1 MRSRII
7 SRVTSALY
15 LGLMIGASTAVAAP
29 LVSPP
34 YTLSTFAQSENGYT
48 DPDSVTFNNKNI
60 FVGYGNG
67 GAPDGSG
74 GAMSTIVE
82 YDMTGTVVTTFT
94 VVGHNDGLQINP
106 ADGTLWA
113 LQNEDANANLVVID
127 LKSGKQTVTQFPSP
141 APHGGGY
148 DDLVFTKGATFI
160 SASNPA
166 NNPNTGPAIVS
177 VDQDGNMFTTDS
189 PLLGNAS

>member
-1 MRSRII
+1 MKSRII

-15 LGLMIGASTAVAAP
+15 LGFMIGASTAAAGTSSTAVVVSP

-34 YTLSTFAQSENGYT
+34 YALSTFAQSEGVYS
-48 DPDSVTFNNKNI
+48 DPDSVTFNGKDI

-94 VVGHNDGLQINP
+94 VVGHNDGLRIN
-106 ADGTLWA
+106 
-113 LQNEDANANLVVID
+113 
-127 LKSGKQTVTQFPSP
+127 
-141 APHGGGY
+141 
-148 DDLVFTKGATFI
+148 
-160 SASNPA
+160 
-166 NNPNTGPAIVS
+166 
-177 VDQDGNMFTTDS
+177 
-189 PLLGNAS
+189 